1 MFIRNLEFNT
11 VNHYKCNKSI
21 AQFLWDKG
29 FSEISLD
36 DDMYVFLKTEELKAA
51 LKIMPIH
58 LKFIAKLGGDSNG
71 K

>member
-1 MFIRNLEFNT
+1 MFIRNLEFDT
-11 VNHYKCNKSI
+11 ISYYKCNKAI
-21 AQFLWDKG
+21 AQFLWENG

-36 DDMYVFLKTEELKAA
+36 GNMYVFRKTEELKAI

-58 LKFIAKLGGDSNG
+58 LKVIAKLGGDSNG